1 MLWPSLWFAASHNTL
16 NAPWSECSPGLLML
30 PDICDDRVFVS
41 FFFFFPV
48 LDPLNSTLAGKPCC
62 TAVGVFLT
70 SGRVTAV

>member
-1 MLWPSLWFAASHNTL
+1 MLHGL
-16 NAPWSECSPGLLML
+16 NVALAYSCFQIYVMA
-30 PDICDDRVFVS
+30 VFLFL